1 MNPAPER
8 GLSSSLQVGFEAVDP
23 AADAVLVALGDQP
36 LVPVATIRA
45 LVDAPA
51 ERGSTHRRACLRGGA
66 RPEPGPA
73 PARRRSASSAETSG
87 DRGLG
92 PVIAAHPELV
102 TEVAVAGDNPDVDT
116 IDDLAAVLETAW
128 AARVR
133 ANREQVE
140 RVREMPDGT
149 DFYAPVTSL
158 FRADP
163 TRTDDPVLDA
173 LLDLVRS
180 GDTWLDVGAGAGR
193 FALPLARAL
202 DPSGGSVVALD
213 PSRSMLEGLNEI
225 AEDYAIENV
234 RVVEA
239 RWPPADPGGAG
250 AFDADVAL
258 IAHVG
263 YDVEEIGPF
272 LAALEEAAGRLCV
285 AVLME
290 RVPASAA
297 DPFWPPVHGEERV
310 ALPALPEV
318 IEILEARDRRPSVQR
333 IQVEARTFD
342 SRDALAG
349 FVRRQ
354 LWIDPAGPKEA
365 RFQAALD
372 ELVADDGD
380 GWTIKGRG
388 PSDVGIVTWAPR

>member
-1 MNPAPER
+1 
-8 GLSSSLQVGFEAVDP
+8 
-23 AADAVLVALGDQP
+23 
-36 LVPVATIRA
+36 
-45 LVDAPA
+45 
-51 ERGSTHRRACLRGGA
+51 
-66 RPEPGPA
+66 
-73 PARRRSASSAETSG
+73 
-87 DRGLG
+87 
-92 PVIAAHPELV
+92 
-102 TEVAVAGDNPDVDT
+102 
-116 IDDLAAVLETAW
+116 
-128 AARVR
+128 
-133 ANREQVE
+133 
-140 RVREMPDGT
+140 MPDGT

-173 LLDLVRS
+173 LIDLTRS
-180 GDTWLDVGAGAGR
+180 GDRWLDVGAGAGR

-239 RWPPADPGGAG
+239 RWPSADPGGAG
-250 AFDADVAL
+250 AYDADVAL

-272 LAALEEAAGRLCV
+272 LTALEDAAGRLCV

-318 IEILEARDRRPSVQR
+318 IEILEARDRRPSVRR
-333 IQVEARTFD
+333 IQVDARTFD

-372 ELVADDGD
+372 DLVVDDGH

-388 PSDVGIVTWAPR
+388 PSDVGIATWAPR